1 MWVDNGKRKRTAWK
15 AKFSF
20 QAVKLFGTEATG
32 PVVEGLCVEDDRR
45 EGNENKIKGNNRHTL
60 ISIYNTVLIDKNTK
74 ATNDQ
79 HQ

>member
-60 ISIYNTVLIDKNTK
+60 INAKEELTIFARSLSFPFEVG
-74 ATNDQ
+74 
-79 HQ
+79 